1 MIEALKA
8 SANGEIKKHL
18 VNIDVYLHN
27 PVGIGEHSNIMAA
40 VEQEL
45 DGIAEKRIIVSEF
58 MNDVTIFIFGLSFAA
73 VVGATFAF
81 MWKMTG
87 AVLEDVKKPPK
98 IVHPE
103 MKEVQDGDELLVF
116 KGLEDSDDK

>member
-1 MIEALKA
+1 
-8 SANGEIKKHL
+8 
-18 VNIDVYLHN
+18 
-27 PVGIGEHSNIMAA
+27 
-40 VEQEL
+40 
-45 DGIAEKRIIVSEF
+45 

-87 AVLEDVKKPPK
+87 SVLKDVKKPRK

-116 KGLEDSDDK
+116 KAKDDDQSISS

>member
-1 MIEALKA
+1 
-8 SANGEIKKHL
+8 
-18 VNIDVYLHN
+18 
-27 PVGIGEHSNIMAA
+27 
-40 VEQEL
+40 
-45 DGIAEKRIIVSEF
+45 
-58 MNDVTIFIFGLSFAA
+58 MNDISIFIFGLSFAA

-87 AVLEDVKKPPK
+87 SVLEDVKKPRK

-116 KGLEDSDDK
+116 KAKDDDQSISS

>member
-1 MIEALKA
+1 MSDI
-8 SANGEIKKHL
+8 
-18 VNIDVYLHN
+18 
-27 PVGIGEHSNIMAA
+27 
-40 VEQEL
+40 
-45 DGIAEKRIIVSEF
+45 
-58 MNDVTIFIFGLSFAA
+58 TIFIFGLSFAA

-87 AVLEDVKKPPK
+87 SVLEDVKKPRK

-116 KGLEDSDDK
+116 KAKDDDQSISS

>member
-1 MIEALKA
+1 MKR
-8 SANGEIKKHL
+8 
-18 VNIDVYLHN
+18 V
-27 PVGIGEHSNIMAA
+27 
-40 VEQEL
+40 
-45 DGIAEKRIIVSEF
+45 EKRIIVSEF

-116 KGLEDSDDK
+116 KGLEDPDDK

>member
-1 MIEALKA
+1 MLR
-8 SANGEIKKHL
+8 
-18 VNIDVYLHN
+18 V
-27 PVGIGEHSNIMAA
+27 
-40 VEQEL
+40 
-45 DGIAEKRIIVSEF
+45 EKRIIVSEF
-58 MNDVTIFIFGLSFAA
+58 MNDITIFIFGLSFAA

-116 KGLEDSDDK
+116 KGLEDPDDK

>member
-1 MIEALKA
+1 
-8 SANGEIKKHL
+8 
-18 VNIDVYLHN
+18 
-27 PVGIGEHSNIMAA
+27 
-40 VEQEL
+40 
-45 DGIAEKRIIVSEF
+45 

-103 MKEVQDGDELLVF
+103 RKEVQDGDELLVF
-116 KGLEDSDDK
+116 KGLEDPDDK